1 MKRPATAFFVC
12 LLTAVGV
19 AAQPVKPESQSA
31 KETAPAPPLV
41 QAQPSRIDDAAQI
54 LAPFGPRLG
63 QMADSF
69 YEDLGVDIHVV
80 TRTEAQPSIEMQAD
94 KIFQQRRIGAGAPTG
109 GVLVILNPKLGSA
122 RIEVGYTLEGGLTDL
137 HMGRIARDQLAPYAS
152 YSAAGMAAMDVLH
165 YLRDHVYVQAALGN
179 VTLGD
184 KYRKKPAY
192 AEYEKFLS
200 GGAGAKAKLSA
211 VPADADLKRTIPKG
225 ERARYAPSKDP
236 AESVAALLRVMDDLA
251 GDPTLE
257 LFTEGSQLM
266 RKYYPFAPFEELQR
280 LKRIEASKPLG
291 YVQEGDYIVATSK
304 QPAKGFVPILL
315 HKEKDLWRVDLVE
328 TWKNLFFN
336 NSGNYYLRNSNT
348 PYAFGL
354 KQFGKGRYNKG
365 MGTFELG
372 EYSIAQALA
381 MVDDKQHVVASLYR
395 GDFWLRNA
403 FVFPQAYE
411 AFESARRMAPK
422 DPLVLDT
429 FANRVLYLGF
439 PELAAPWFESLGRG
453 YELDLADAYH
463 DMGDNE
469 KARQAVARMLKENS
483 LDMAALN
490 WQKFIEESVDP
501 QSEATRRAKAT
512 IAKVVDDPARS
523 YKPVVLY
530 FDPEWPTYDAKT
542 TVDVSGTKVFDHSNF
557 GVTLHNTSNR
567 TIEIESVTLTSMGDA
582 RASGLGDIK
591 GYWTF
596 PAGQNRLLADESVYF
611 KKLWGFTVDTQHTH
625 VRYVFR
631 TCWHGVGTT
640 LRQCK
645 TQHVDTL
652 PRGGT

>member
-1 MKRPATAFFVC
+1 VKRPAVAIFLC
-12 LLTAVGV
+12 LLTTAGS
-19 AAQPVKPESQSA
+19 AAEPVKPQTRGATE
-31 KETAPAPPLV
+31 KAPAPALLQV
-41 QAQPSRIDDAAQI
+41 QQHPRVDDAAQI
-54 LAPFGPRLG
+54 LAPFGPRLSR
-63 QMADSF
+63 MADSF

-80 TRTEAQPSIEMQAD
+80 TRSEAQPSIEMQANQ
-94 KIFQQRRIGAGAPTG
+94 IFQQRRIGAGAPTG
-109 GVLVILNPKLGSA
+109 GVLILLNPKLGSA

-152 YSAAGMAAMDVLH
+152 YSAAGMASMDVLH
-165 YLRDHVYVQAALGN
+165 YLRDHVYLQAALGN

-192 AEYEKFLS
+192 ADYEKFLS
-200 GGAGAKAKLSA
+200 GGAGAKAKLAA
-211 VPADADLKRTIPKG
+211 VPADADLKRAIPKS

-236 AESVAALLRVMDDLA
+236 AESVAALLRVMDELA

-291 YVQEGDYIVATSK
+291 YLQEGDYAVATSK
-304 QPAKGFVPILL
+304 KPAKGFVPILL
-315 HKEKDLWRVDLVE
+315 HREKGLWRVDSVE

-336 NSGNYYLRNSNT
+336 SSGNYYLRNSNT

-354 KQFGKGRYNKG
+354 KQFGEGRYNSG
-365 MGTFELG
+365 MGAFPLG
-372 EYSIAQALA
+372 EASLAQILA
-381 MVDDKQHVVASLYR
+381 RADSRQDLVSVLYR
-395 GDFWLRNA
+395 GDYWLRNA
-403 FVFPQAYE
+403 FVFPQAYM

-422 DPLVLDT
+422 DPLVLST

-439 PELAAPWFESLGRG
+439 PELAAPSFEALGRE
-453 YELDLADAYH
+453 YELDLAEAYH
-463 DMGDNE
+463 DMGEKE
-469 KARQAVARMLKENS
+469 KARTAVARALKENP
-483 LDMAALN
+483 LDMAALQ
-490 WQKFIEESVDP
+490 WHKFIEESADR
-501 QSEATRRAKAT
+501 QSDATRRAEAT
-512 IAKVVDDPARS
+512 IDEIVDDPARS
-523 YKPVVLY
+523 YRPVVLY
-530 FDPEWPTYDAKT
+530 FDPEWPAYDAKT

-567 TIEIESVTLTSMGDA
+567 TVEIESVTLTSMGDA
-582 RASGLGDIK
+582 KASGLGDIK
-591 GYWTF
+591 RYWTF
-596 PAGQNRLLADESVYF
+596 PAGQNRVLADESVYF

-625 VRYVFR
+625 VRYSFR

-652 PRGGT
+652 PQ